1 MLVHI
6 GEGTLVRERNI
17 IGFFDLDGAD
27 GEATRAFLRGKEK
40 EGLTELLTTDIPR
53 AFVLTDEKVYIT
65 RLSTTALK
73 GRSKKI
79 L

>member
-17 IGFFDLDGAD
+17 IGFFDLDGAG
-27 GEATRAFLRGKEK
+27 GETTRDFLHLQEK
-40 EGLTELLTTDIPR
+40 EGVTELLTTDIPR

-65 RLSTTALK
+65 RLSTAALK
-73 GRSKKI
+73 GRSQK
-79 L
+79 